1 MPPTLRR
8 TVIAA
13 WLLCALIA
21 TAPPGLAA
29 EPNLDPVLL
38 RDADEVRVYVADF
51 PVDQYMRVKYPN
63 MGCRLSLNPSSY
75 LPCLFDWWMEPIV
88 GTFWVEKSRPRDAI
102 KEVMIRGDV
111 WEPHVAR
118 VIQTYVVPGSTAVDV
133 GAYIGTHAMLMGR
146 LVGSAGTVYAFEP
159 QRKVYRELVQNVALN
174 GMEDVVAPL
183 RLALGNQSAV
193 IEVNRPSVID
203 VAGPA
208 AGAAA
213 VPVLVESGVGVG
225 AGGDKA
231 ERRPLDD
238 FGLTNVSLV
247 KIDVEGHENSVLEGA
262 GRTIAENRPVVV
274 LEIMGGVAVYPGA
287 HWVNLPEANPE
298 QLESIHATW
307 RLLERHGYE
316 VRPIV
321 DHDYIAFPLERS
333 DALWPIP
340 IPRATPAAAGGV
352 RETIGQ

>member
-8 TVIAA
+8 TATAA

-38 RDADEVRVYVADF
+38 HDADEMRAYVADF

-88 GTFWVEKSRPRDAI
+88 GTFWVEKHHPRDSI
-102 KEVMIRGDV
+102 KEVLIRGDV
-111 WEPHVAR
+111 WERHIVR
-118 VIQTYVVPGSTAVDV
+118 VIQTYTAPGSTAVDV

-174 GMEDVVAPL
+174 GMEDVVVPL
-183 RLALGNQSAV
+183 RFALGNQSAV
-193 IEVNRPSVID
+193 IEMNRPTIID

-208 AGAAA
+208 ADTAA
-213 VPVLVESGVGVG
+213 VPVLVEGAVSVG

-231 ERRPLDD
+231 EMRPLDD
-238 FGLTNVSLV
+238 FGLTNVSLI
-247 KIDVEGHENSVLEGA
+247 KIDVEGHENPVLEGA
-262 GRTIAENRPVVV
+262 GRTIAESRPVVV
-274 LEIMGGVAVYPGA
+274 LEILGGVAVYPGA
-287 HWVNLPEANPE
+287 YSENLPDANPE

-307 RLLERHGYE
+307 RLLEKHGYE

-321 DHDYIAFPLERS
+321 DHDYIAFPLEHA
-333 DALWPIP
+333 DAPWPIP
-340 IPRATPAAAGGV
+340 IPRATPAAAEGV
-352 RETIGQ
+352 REL